1 MSSKAAPAGS
11 TSNKAAGGGA
21 GKRAVKPTVALL
33 ESAESA
39 AALTAAM
46 APMRSS
52 KKAKPNKAPG
62 WAGAAGTP
70 SATGAAA
77 SASAGGAP
85 FAEGRAEAEGAE
97 AAADKQPKAKKSA
110 GSSRKEAGAGAGG
123 PSRPSA
129 SKDKDRKEDKKEE
142 KDGAPSRAGHPTRPI
157 NFGKSYPNVDPLRL
171 WEDEA
176 ALVGSMSID
185 DLVSV
190 GSVVFESGV
199 TRRSPYGFWQVDGPE
214 LERRVLALGLPFGH
228 SRTATIWKL
237 LSLGRLPAVAS
248 DTDATKWWG
257 PFSAEDQQSLTRPE
271 PDKLW
276 YPEEEGWL
284 TKNYSHA
291 FLRLTTNKVAW
302 AENRARAEQKVSVLS
317 DIAAARALL
326 EQTSSGMTGELRQ
339 MLDRQ
344 RMLNSGYSGGGGD
357 GGGSSSSSSSS
368 AKDSEAAL
376 PQQAL
381 LVLQQQVQQQV
392 QQAGGTGVGF
402 GGLPVAL
409 DSEQLQHLLARN
421 QGAQP
426 GLPEKA
432 SKTSPA
438 PDGGASVRSPTA
450 SAAVAAT
457 TGAGMQSDVGFMLW
471 VRRCRAEE
479 VGTVLRAVK
488 LATDGIRDKSELL
501 AKNSAIEQEVD
512 KFYKTLELEWHSLP
526 EAARTMYRLQGEL
539 AARERPPQPPDAPS
553 AVEASL
559 MSLSE
564 PN

>member
-1 MSSKAAPAGS
+1 MSSKAAPAS
-11 TSNKAAGGGA
+11 SNNKGAGGS

-39 AALTAAM
+39 AALTAAV
-46 APMRSS
+46 APVRSS

-62 WAGAAGTP
+62 EKAGAAGTP
-70 SATGAAA
+70 WATGAAA
-77 SASAGGAP
+77 SASSGGAP
-85 FAEGRAEAEGAE
+85 AAEGKAEAEGAE
-97 AAADKQPKAKKSA
+97 AAADKQPKAKKSV
-110 GSSRKEAGAGAGG
+110 GSSRKEASAGAGAGAGG

-129 SKDKDRKEDKKEE
+129 SKEKDKKEDKKEE
-142 KDGAPSRAGHPTRPI
+142 KDGAASRAGQTRPI
-157 NFGKSYPNVDPLRL
+157 NFGKSYSNVDPLRV

-185 DLVSV
+185 ELVKV

-199 TRRSPYGFWQVDGPE
+199 TQRSPYGFWQVDSRE
-214 LERRVLALGLPFGH
+214 LERRVLALGLPFGN

-237 LSLGRLPAVAS
+237 LSLGRLPTVGS

-257 PFSAEDQQSLTRPE
+257 PFTAEDQLSLSSPE

-276 YPEEEGWL
+276 YPEQEGWM

-302 AENRARAEQKVSVLS
+302 AENRARVEQKVSVLS
-317 DIAAARALL
+317 DIAAARALI
-326 EQTSSGMTGELRQ
+326 EQTSTGMTGELRQ

-344 RMLNSGYSGGGGD
+344 RTLSSGYSGGGN
-357 GGGSSSSSSSS
+357 SSSSS
-368 AKDSEAAL
+368 AKDSEPAL
-376 PQQAL
+376 PEQAL
-381 LVLQQQVQQQV
+381 LALQQQV

-402 GGLPVAL
+402 GGLPAAL
-409 DSEQLQHLLARN
+409 DSEQLQQLLAHN
-421 QGAQP
+421 QR
-426 GLPEKA
+426 GLSEQA
-432 SKTSPA
+432 SKTSPP
-438 PDGGASVRSPTA
+438 PDGSASVSSTA

-457 TGAGMQSDVGFMLW
+457 TGVSMQSDVGFMLW
-471 VRRCRAEE
+471 VRRCRAVE

-488 LATDGIRDKSELL
+488 LATDGIQDKSELL

-526 EAARTMYRLQGEL
+526 DAARTMYRLQGEI
-539 AARERPPQPPDAPS
+539 AAREQSP
-553 AVEASL
+553 
-559 MSLSE
+559 
-564 PN
+564 